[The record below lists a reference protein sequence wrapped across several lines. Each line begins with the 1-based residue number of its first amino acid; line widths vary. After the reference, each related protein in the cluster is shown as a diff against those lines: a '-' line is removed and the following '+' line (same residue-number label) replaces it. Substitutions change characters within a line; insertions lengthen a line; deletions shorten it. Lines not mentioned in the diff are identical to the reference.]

1 MNTDRPSIAII
12 SATLFMVLITA
23 GMVALAA
30 PGWALIQSLQAE
42 TRPVE
47 FYFLSPFE
55 SFLQA
60 VVALVVAGIFFS
72 VGACIGSF
80 LNVLV
85 YRLPLKKPVIWERS
99 HCPRCQQAIRFR
111 DNLPIVGWL
120 KLGGACRSCH
130 LPISLRYP
138 LVEIATGLFF
148 LVFYFRELLSGGAN
162 LPLRPINPFT
172 GIVWVLLYT
181 KWDLLGLYLFHC
193 LVFCLLIVLTLPRLD
208 GKRLPLGSLAI
219 LSLLAGAPCLLNGQL
234 YPASWGPSPS
244 WWSWPAINLTGKVLV
259 SGAIGL
265 SSGWLAGVLLNRGG
279 TRWSQ
284 LQETPTP
291 RLASIPTSIP
301 TWCVGGLILGLAVGW
316 PTLPLVAVGVVLL
329 RLVQRLSCS
338 FWPQSGSLPLEPFLL
353 PAWFLVHCWWRELAW
368 LCLGA
373 PA

>member
-1 MNTDRPSIAII
+1 MKTKRPSIAII
-12 SATLFMVLITA
+12 SAILFTVLVTA
-23 GMVALAA
+23 GIVALAA
-30 PGWALIQSLQAE
+30 PGWALIQSLLGDD
-42 TRPVE
+42 RPFE
-47 FYFLSPFE
+47 LYELSPFE

-60 VVALVVAGIFFS
+60 AVALVVAGIFFS

-120 KLGGACRSCH
+120 KLGGACRSCQ

-208 GKRLPLGSLAI
+208 GKRLPLGSLAS
-219 LSLLAGAPCLLNGQL
+219 LSLLAGAAPLLNGQL
-234 YPASWGPSPS
+234 YPASWGQSPG
-244 WWSWPAINLTGKVLV
+244 WWSWPAINLAGKILV
-259 SGAIGL
+259 SGAIGAA
-265 SSGWLAGVLLNRGG
+265 SGWLAGVLLDRGG

-284 LQETPTP
+284 VQETPTSSF
-291 RLASIPTSIP
+291 ASIP
-301 TWCVGGLILGLAVGW
+301 TWCVSGLILGLAVGW

-329 RLVQRLSCS
+329 RLVQRLGCS
-338 FWPQSGSLPLEPFLL
+338 LWPQLGSLPVEPFLL
-353 PAWFLVHCWWRELAW
+353 PTWFLVHCWWRELAW

-373 PA
+373 PT